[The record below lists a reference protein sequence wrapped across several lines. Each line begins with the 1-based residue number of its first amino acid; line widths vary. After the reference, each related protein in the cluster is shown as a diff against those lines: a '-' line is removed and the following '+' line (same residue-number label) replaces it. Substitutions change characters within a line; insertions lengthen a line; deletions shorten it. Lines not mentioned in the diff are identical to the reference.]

1 MAYNEMRIVKSYGK
15 RRAGQGNQDSSM
27 VHFPPIQEPDA
38 RLMQANL
45 AFDDE
50 RIIAELDF
58 DRVVNKQDP

>member
-1 MAYNEMRIVKSYGK
+1 
-15 RRAGQGNQDSSM
+15 M

-38 RLMQANL
+38 RIVQANL